1 MGTSIRPSRA
11 LFAAVMIGLGII
23 GLIYGNSALIWEP
36 IRKTLPGRPV
46 IIYLCAVIE
55 IGTGIGLLLRPSVI
69 LACRVL
75 FPFLLLWLALLKLPG
90 LFLAPHVMVSW
101 EAFGEIAATSAGG
114 WCLFAAHAGAWEEW
128 HLKFAIGESGIRAAR
143 LLLVAALAM
152 IGLSHFVYHDLTA
165 SLVPKWMRF
174 PLGWTYLTGAGSLA
188 AAAGM
193 LFGVY
198 PRLAAN
204 LEAAMLWIITLLVWV
219 PRVASMPRI
228 RGIGRSSSFPPRS
241 LPAPGWWPIPTAA
254 SLGWPA
260 VKRRTRCPPAEG
272 RFRAP
277 AIEGSAPLGRPHT
290 LDLELVRLTASSLRR
305 RSVRQGCQVS
315 FGHAV

>member
-1 MGTSIRPSRA
+1 MGISIRPSRA

-75 FPFLLLWLALLKLPG
+75 FPFLLLWMALLKLPG

-114 WCLFAAHAGAWEEW
+114 WCLFAAHAGAWEQW

-143 LLLVAALAM
+143 LLLVAALPM
-152 IGLSHFVYHDLTA
+152 IGLSHFVYHV
-165 SLVPKWMRF
+165 S
-174 PLGWTYLTGAGSLA
+174 
-188 AAAGM
+188 
-193 LFGVY
+193 
-198 PRLAAN
+198 
-204 LEAAMLWIITLLVWV
+204 
-219 PRVASMPRI
+219 RVIQFSPSVVI
-228 RGIGRSSSFPPRS
+228 ENSPPS
-241 LPAPGWWPIPTAA
+241 GGPQLI
-254 SLGWPA
+254 A
-260 VKRRTRCPPAEG
+260 VAD
-272 RFRAP
+272 
-277 AIEGSAPLGRPHT
+277 S
-290 LDLELVRLTASSLRR
+290 
-305 RSVRQGCQVS
+305 SVRISPALS
-315 FGHAV
+315 FSF

>member
-1 MGTSIRPSRA
+1 MGISIRPSRA

-36 IRKTLPGRPV
+36 IPKTLPDRPV

-75 FPFLLLWLALLKLPG
+75 FPFLLLWMALLKLPG

-114 WCLFAAHAGAWEEW
+114 WCLFAAHAGAWEQW

-143 LLLVAALAM
+143 LLLVAALPM

-165 SLVPKWMRF
+165 SLVPNGCAS
-174 PLGWTYLTGAGSLA
+174 PSAGLT
-188 AAAGM
+188 
-193 LFGVY
+193 
-198 PRLAAN
+198 
-204 LEAAMLWIITLLVWV
+204 
-219 PRVASMPRI
+219 
-228 RGIGRSSSFPPRS
+228 
-241 LPAPGWWPIPTAA
+241 
-254 SLGWPA
+254 
-260 VKRRTRCPPAEG
+260 
-272 RFRAP
+272 
-277 AIEGSAPLGRPHT
+277 
-290 LDLELVRLTASSLRR
+290 
-305 RSVRQGCQVS
+305 
-315 FGHAV
+315 